1 MIAAVIASVS
11 SAVGPH
17 AVSFFL
23 TAALVGSRS
32 AFMNRDLWYTAP
44 VITSDRQREG
54 LCSRFSQRT
63 MCCMTRLTS
72 F

>member
-1 MIAAVIASVS
+1 MARYVLYKAKKEAMIAAVIASVS

-32 AFMNRDLWYTAP
+32 AFMKSTCGTLM
-44 VITSDRQREG
+44 S
-54 LCSRFSQRT
+54 
-63 MCCMTRLTS
+63 
-72 F
+72 